1 MHIDD
6 ELVPTDGDK
15 KALMMIVQALHKA
28 KTKHPSWPS
37 EDIFHAH
44 SILGEEYGEIIKAC
58 IDYYNHNDE
67 LEPLFAEAAQTG
79 AMAIRFLGDFFDNPD
94 IKRTK

>member
-1 MHIDD
+1 MYIDD

-15 KALMMIVQALHKA
+15 KALMMIVKALHKA

-44 SILGEEYGEIIKAC
+44 SILGEEYGEVIKSVV
-58 IDYYNHNDE
+58 DHYNHAGSIEDVH
-67 LEPLFAEAAQTG
+67 LETAQTG
-79 AMAIRFLGDFFDNPD
+79 AMCIRFLGDLFDNPD
-94 IKRTK
+94 AKRRK